1 MLILQRIYRT
11 FSNIIRSESHILSK
25 KIKKMILKSIT
36 FFFFALRKKSI
47 FPHNSIFLK
56 KFKSCAK
63 KKSLFWAFSLWKTLQ
78 KQIQP
83 TIPAATVPV
92 WSFTG
97 WPGNRQENTG
107 KMRKPGCWIK
117 IKIPK
122 IIHFHKYYFQLS
134 VRNGTIGKPAAL
146 YIFTPSGK
154 ERNA

>member
-1 MLILQRIYRT
+1 
-11 FSNIIRSESHILSK
+11 
-25 KIKKMILKSIT
+25 MILKSIT

-63 KKSLFWAFSLWKTLQ
+63 KKLLFWAFSLWKTLQ

-97 WPGNRQENTG
+97 
-107 KMRKPGCWIK
+107 
-117 IKIPK
+117 
-122 IIHFHKYYFQLS
+122 
-134 VRNGTIGKPAAL
+134 
-146 YIFTPSGK
+146 
-154 ERNA
+154 